1 MYRIINYKLQ
11 VRRMNQSQI
20 QAHNTMIIN
29 INLYIH
35 NTNLDEICK
44 DIFASDATIFLID
57 YIEELRTDFMK
68 NWFLLN
74 ISHQENFIKCAYQKY
89 KKN

>member
-1 MYRIINYKLQ
+1 
-11 VRRMNQSQI
+11 MNQSQI
-20 QAHNTMIIN
+20 QDHITMIKN

-35 NTNLDEICK
+35 NTNIDEIFQ
-44 DIFASDATIFLID
+44 DVFDSDTTIFLID

-68 NWFLLN
+68 NWFLLDKKY
-74 ISHQENFIKCAYQKY
+74 QENFIKYAYQKY